1 MKSTYFKD
9 YLRAKEFGLKVH
21 SKRANFCV
29 GFGASLGWISNKT
42 SSPQIVYTITLPKKQ
57 YQSISVSGTIGGD
70 GFFLKFSQFHT
81 ELLILK
87 ICLDLYRT

>member
-42 SSPQIVYTITLPKKQ
+42 SSP
-57 YQSISVSGTIGGD
+57 
-70 GFFLKFSQFHT
+70 
-81 ELLILK
+81 
-87 ICLDLYRT
+87 